1 MNAVTQDLI
10 YRPATRANVGLL
22 IMLAG
27 PSGSGKTL
35 SALMLAR
42 GLAGANGKIAFAD
55 TEHGRALY
63 YADAFQFAHLAL
75 DEPFRPSKFEA
86 AAVAAQQQK
95 ADVWICDSFSHEH
108 VGPGGMLDFF
118 DSEIKRLA
126 GDDYEKRERMKAA
139 AWIKPKGEHKHMLQR
154 LWQLNAHIILCCQAE
169 KKVLLTKIT
178 EGPKKGKIDWVD
190 IGFQPVCGADI
201 PYAMTA
207 SFMFD
212 VSAPGVPIVIK
223 PMLEDMAPLID
234 LKQPIT
240 IATGERLA
248 AWARGDRKS
257 TSSTSKE
264 AAKSEVTA
272 APPQQTASP
281 GAAAPGPADP
291 PPPDET
297 GPPPNPP
304 PPDVD
309 ERAGAVSPANH
320 TTARDTRTASPPSG
334 QSGGK
339 PGKPDEATIAQGA
352 RDLAAKFG
360 TTLERRDHFALV
372 DDRDV
377 QKQIQWL
384 QKHRKDLFAEIVKP
398 AVSKS
403 WERTGKAA
411 QATQANLLDQPDRQR
426 QPARKA

>member
-1 MNAVTQDLI
+1 
-10 YRPATRANVGLL
+10 
-22 IMLAG
+22 
-27 PSGSGKTL
+27 
-35 SALMLAR
+35 
-42 GLAGANGKIAFAD
+42 
-55 TEHGRALY
+55 
-63 YADAFQFAHLAL
+63 
-75 DEPFRPSKFEA
+75 
-86 AAVAAQQQK
+86 
-95 ADVWICDSFSHEH
+95 
-108 VGPGGMLDFF
+108 
-118 DSEIKRLA
+118 
-126 GDDYEKRERMKAA
+126 
-139 AWIKPKGEHKHMLQR
+139 
-154 LWQLNAHIILCCQAE
+154 
-169 KKVLLTKIT
+169 
-178 EGPKKGKIDWVD
+178 
-190 IGFQPVCGADI
+190 
-201 PYAMTA
+201 
-207 SFMFD
+207 
-212 VSAPGVPIVIK
+212 
-223 PMLEDMAPLID
+223 MAPLID

-248 AWARGDRKS
+248 AWRGDRKS

-291 PPPDET
+291 PPPDES

-304 PPDVD
+304 PPDV
-309 ERAGAVSPANH
+309 G
-320 TTARDTRTASPPSG
+320 ASPPSG

-352 RDLAAKFG
+352 RDLAAKFA

-411 QATQANLLDQPDRQR
+411 QATQANLLDQPS
-426 QPARKA
+426 